1 MKIIFAVLISLVM
14 TSTSIFA
21 WDGNRQGFLWGFG
34 AGTNSQTVIYDAEN
48 RGDLESEGL
57 GTSITNFRIGYAPQ
71 DNYAMLLYGHGLWN
85 LLKAGSASY
94 YAINYQRWSHDEAQS
109 NSWFGGIGL
118 IVRGSNKKF
127 KEVDPPDPDVGFG
140 VNFGY
145 GREIVEHASI
155 EANLTI
161 GGISTDTEWGEETEI
176 FVGANITFHLLGY

>member
-1 MKIIFAVLISLVM
+1 MAKA
-14 TSTSIFA
+14 A
-21 WDGNRQGFLWGFG
+21 
-34 AGTNSQTVIYDAEN
+34 NSFFE
-48 RGDLESEGL
+48 
-57 GTSITNFRIGYAPQ
+57 
-71 DNYAMLLYGHGLWN
+71 AM
-85 LLKAGSASY
+85 
-94 YAINYQRWSHDEAQS
+94 S

-161 GGISTDTEWGEETEI
+161 GGITIGDNTEVFIGS
-176 FVGANITFHLLGY
+176 NITFHLLGY